1 MNKLYTQI
9 AAVVAL
15 FALGGLW
22 AFDVIDS
29 VQFGTMYATALA
41 ALTALNQNFE
51 KSKVVEQLNELEE
64 VVIYKNNEIHTL
76 NIKLHNKT
84 LVQYNVD
91 LTIKTLNNE
100 IIKLKND
107 ISKFTDNGEPVCE
120 EIEEVKPKVK
130 SKVKPKP
137 KTE

>member
-64 VVIYKNNEIHTL
+64 VVIYRNNEINNL
-76 NIKLHNKT
+76 NIKLNQV
-84 LVQYNVD
+84 LLIENAER
-91 LTIKTLNNE
+91 TIEALNNE

-107 ISKFTDNGEPVCE
+107 IPKFTDNDKTVCE

-130 SKVKPKP
+130 SKVKPKT
-137 KTE
+137 K

>member
-64 VVIYKNNEIHTL
+64 VVIYKNNEINTL
-76 NIKLHNKT
+76 NIKLHEVLIIENAER
-84 LVQYNVD
+84 
-91 LTIKTLNNE
+91 TIKTLNNE

-107 ISKFTDNGEPVCE
+107 ISKFKDNSKPVCE
-120 EIEEVKPKVK
+120 KIEEVKPKVK
-130 SKVKPKP
+130 SKVKTK
-137 KTE
+137 